1 MCRCGRCMCLMF
13 QVPTGNAACGSL
25 DYAELIK
32 NGIPRKAE
40 DIAAIVTG
48 MKNFND
54 GLYERALILTTA
66 RSEGVEFCVPL
77 YMLIPFFGLDAILPQ
92 KRIIDLVFERNP
104 ASKVI
109 IKPTSDESSYDLKV
123 KRDSVILNFKLFIL
137 FDQML
142 LFVILFL

>member
-1 MCRCGRCMCLMF
+1 MCLCGRCMCLMF
-13 QVPTGNAACGSL
+13 ELPTGSAACGSL
-25 DYAELIK
+25 DYAGLLA
-32 NGIPRKAE
+32 NGIKRKPE
-40 DIAAIVTG
+40 DVAAIVAR
-48 MKNFND
+48 MKKYND
-54 GLYERALILTTA
+54 GLYERALVLTTG

-123 KRDSVILNFKLFIL
+123 KRDSVILNSKLFIL
-137 FDQML
+137 FDQM
-142 LFVILFL
+142 

>member
-1 MCRCGRCMCLMF
+1 MCLCGRCMCLMF
-13 QVPTGNAACGSL
+13 ELPTGSAACGSL
-25 DYAELIK
+25 DYAGLLA
-32 NGIPRKAE
+32 NGIKRKPE
-40 DIAAIVTG
+40 DVAAIVAR
-48 MKNFND
+48 MKKYND
-54 GLYERALILTTA
+54 GLYERALVLTTG

-123 KRDSVILNFKLFIL
+123 KRDSVILNPKLFIL
-137 FDQML
+137 FDQM
-142 LFVILFL
+142 

>member
-1 MCRCGRCMCLMF
+1 MCLCGRCMCLMF
-13 QVPTGNAACGSL
+13 ELPTGSAACGSL
-25 DYAELIK
+25 DYAGLIA
-32 NGIPRKAE
+32 NGIKRKPE
-40 DIAAIVTG
+40 DVAAIVAR
-48 MKNFND
+48 MKKYND
-54 GLYERALILTTA
+54 GLYERALVLTTG

-123 KRDSVILNFKLFIL
+123 KRDSVILNPK
-137 FDQML
+137 
-142 LFVILFL
+142 

>member
-1 MCRCGRCMCLMF
+1 MF
-13 QVPTGNAACGSL
+13 ELPTGSAACGSL
-25 DYAELIK
+25 DYAGLLA
-32 NGIPRKAE
+32 NGIKRKPE
-40 DIAAIVTG
+40 DVAAIVAR
-48 MKNFND
+48 MKKYND
-54 GLYERALILTTA
+54 GLYERALVLTTG

-123 KRDSVILNFKLFIL
+123 KRDSVILNPKLFIL
-137 FDQML
+137 FDQM
-142 LFVILFL
+142 